1 MRSNRDCCFEQPRRG
16 WCVVVCSRPH
26 GVRVKGR
33 NVILNFDE
41 ARVPRLI
48 EQERVTITNLVPT
61 MGAMLLH
68 GDALGKHERD
78 SLHTRPSARTCND
91 GRAPLS
97 PDERPKSTSSVK
109 NMMPAINPRAQRL
122 DKEKSLAAARCEL
135 RLRARAQR
143 FQSNQRITW
152 EPYEQ

>member
-61 MGAMLLH
+61 MGAILLH
-68 GDALGKHERD
+68 GDAR
-78 SLHTRPSARTCND
+78 
-91 GRAPLS
+91 
-97 PDERPKSTSSVK
+97 
-109 NMMPAINPRAQRL
+109 
-122 DKEKSLAAARCEL
+122 
-135 RLRARAQR
+135 
-143 FQSNQRITW
+143 
-152 EPYEQ
+152 